1 MSQATKQID
10 SLKAEWEKAPFMTKQ
25 LAGGYIGPLLD
36 LLETMRLDTAL
47 LAAELADLKATVHH
61 GA

>member
-1 MSQATKQID
+1 
-10 SLKAEWEKAPFMTKQ
+10 MTKQ

-47 LAAELADLKATVHH
+47 LAAELADLKAKVHH